1 LRLVGVGPAV
11 RNALDEATTSECL
24 LVYQASEWTRDL
36 VG

>member
-1 LRLVGVGPAV
+1 V

-36 VG
+36 SQLKHEA